1 MLSRKSAKK
10 RESGRISRKRNAGLR
25 QAGGGRCLLLGL
37 TLTCLVFSV
46 FPAFGTDIPTP
57 FEADRLVG
65 RPAPDFSLKALD
77 GRRVSLAALK
87 GRVVLLNFWGTWSP
101 PSRDE
106 LPRLEV
112 LYRDLRTR
120 GLEVLAVSTDT
131 SLDHIRAFLREN
143 PVSFPVVFDGGRT
156 LSRGSYKVFV
166 VPTTVVIGRNGAIL
180 RIYYGGRTWD
190 SPEVLTEIEETVI
203 SEK

>member
-1 MLSRKSAKK
+1 VLSRKAVKK
-10 RESGRISRKRNAGLR
+10 RESGRISRRRNAGLK

-77 GRRVSLAALK
+77 GRRVSLSGLK
-87 GRVVLLNFWGTWSP
+87 GTLVLLHFWGAWSP
-101 PSRDE
+101 PSKDE
-106 LPRLEV
+106 LPRLEA
-112 LYRDLRTR
+112 LYRLVKTR
-120 GLEVLAVSTDT
+120 GLEVLAVSTDA
-131 SLDHIRAFLREN
+131 SPDRVEAFLREK

-166 VPTTVVIGRNGAIL
+166 VPTTFVIGRNGAIL
-180 RIYYGGRTWD
+180 RIYYGGQRWD
-190 SPEVLTEIEETVI
+190 SQVLLKEIEAYL
-203 SEK
+203 